1 MNSKVLS
8 LCIIAVL
15 ETKVALHLHE
25 PHLLSTVKDV
35 FLPICP
41 RFSSIMVSQANG
53 EKKWKRV
60 EVNVADH
67 LQFPT
72 YPSGREPEYYDE
84 RLSEYL
90 TKISMDPLPQTR
102 PLWEIHIFGYP
113 TSDAPGSF
121 IFKLHHSL
129 GDGYSLMGALLSL
142 LKRADNPV
150 LPMTLP
156 RRVSSQPARGRRGMK
171 FLGAIPRLLTG
182 VVHTVTDFT
191 WSFMKS
197 SWVDDDRTAVHSGDE
212 GVELRP
218 IAVTTVSISLHH
230 LRQIKTNL
238 NVTINDVIT
247 GIVTYGTRL
256 YMQEMERETCNGRCT
271 SLVLFNTR
279 AIGGYKTVA
288 EMIKP
293 NAEMPWGNRFTFL
306 PLAIPKLP
314 PAAAAADPLRF
325 VFEAH
330 RVVRMQMYSASVYL
344 NAQLLEFSRKLRGPE
359 ATAKMIRGI
368 LKNTSITMS
377 NMIGPVEEA
386 TFLNHP
392 LKGIYVFVAGAP
404 QSLTVEMVS
413 YVDIMRLSIVGEKD
427 FIDGKRLKSCIL
439 SAFHQI
445 YTLGVN

>member
-1 MNSKVLS
+1 MSGGLWTMDEYEHDDDDDESSYDDDDGEVVQPASPAAQYMNSKVLS

-142 LKRADNPV
+142 LKRADNPA

-156 RRVSSQPARGRRGMK
+156 RRVSSQPARG
-171 FLGAIPRLLTG
+171 
-182 VVHTVTDFT
+182 
-191 WSFMKS
+191 
-197 SWVDDDRTAVHSGDE
+197 
-212 GVELRP
+212 
-218 IAVTTVSISLHH
+218 HH

-359 ATAKMIRGI
+359 CNVVSFASSYRSMSSHRKATAKMIRGI

-392 LKGIYVFVAGAP
+392 LKGYVFVAGAP